1 MKLESKN
8 DIENHHKTWLQ
19 SNLLT
24 SIRFSDFDGPFQLHF
39 SQFRFELSSYIMWST
54 FLTDIFQ
61 VFDLWFKGEYFI
73 KQLNCTNRQAV
84 TTLECLQ
91 QIEDWRTIRDV
102 DMSKFGSDFSP
113 IWGPVLDGEM
123 VSSDTPPL
131 EKMKTG
137 EYLNYEVRTNQNPSF
152 NWPMAW

>member
-1 MKLESKN
+1 MLSGNGLANWSFSYDPVTKGTDQTIFRSSKKM
-8 DIENHHKTWLQ
+8 IVVILQ
-19 SNLLT
+19 IVLMPFYT
-24 SIRFSDFDGPFQLHF
+24 SQ
-39 SQFRFELSSYIMWST
+39 
-54 FLTDIFQ
+54 TDIKPC
-61 VFDLWFKGEYFI
+61 VDLLVKGEYFI

-123 VSSDTPPL
+123 VSADTPPL

-137 EYLNYEVRTNQNPSF
+137 EYLNYEVRTNQIPLIRQ
-152 NWPMAW
+152 

>member
-1 MKLESKN
+1 MLSGNGLANWSFSYDPVTKGT
-8 DIENHHKTWLQ
+8 DQTIF
-19 SNLLT
+19 
-24 SIRFSDFDGPFQLHF
+24 RFSKKKMIEPC
-39 SQFRFELSSYIMWST
+39 
-54 FLTDIFQ
+54 
-61 VFDLWFKGEYFI
+61 VDLLVKGEYFI

-123 VSSDTPPL
+123 VSADTPPL

-137 EYLNYEVRTNQNPSF
+137 EYLNYEVRTNQIPLIRQ
-152 NWPMAW
+152 

>member
-1 MKLESKN
+1 MPL
-8 DIENHHKTWLQ
+8 
-19 SNLLT
+19 
-24 SIRFSDFDGPFQLHF
+24 SDLV
-39 SQFRFELSSYIMWST
+39 I
-54 FLTDIFQ
+54 
-61 VFDLWFKGEYFI
+61 KGEYFI

-137 EYLNYEVRTNQNPSF
+137 EYLNYEVRTNQNHF
-152 NWPMAW
+152 

>member
-1 MKLESKN
+1 
-8 DIENHHKTWLQ
+8 
-19 SNLLT
+19 
-24 SIRFSDFDGPFQLHF
+24 
-39 SQFRFELSSYIMWST
+39 
-54 FLTDIFQ
+54 
-61 VFDLWFKGEYFI
+61 
-73 KQLNCTNRQAV
+73 
-84 TTLECLQ
+84 
-91 QIEDWRTIRDV
+91 
-102 DMSKFGSDFSP
+102 MSKFGSDFSP